1 LEEVAKEKEKALK
14 SAQAESDNYDDDF
27 EADLDGVEV
36 NGGSIVASEEAKL
49 KPKQNKKQN

>member
-1 LEEVAKEKEKALK
+1 MAKEKERALK

-49 KPKQNKKQN
+49 KPKQNKKEN